1 MQTVNYETNDS
12 LEMFGPVIREIL
24 MGYRKKRMLAKIA
37 RGISIQPVRLT
48 EMITTDEKGHWKRK
62 ITPYYVVR
70 LVDSGYIRV
79 DQLLQGKKLE
89 DYNMTEGL
97 LRFFHRL
104 IIPKQT
110 LALIVKGMEKGVDV
124 EDILREKL
132 GLNSD

>member
-1 MQTVNYETNDS
+1 M
-12 LEMFGPVIREIL
+12 IRETL
-24 MGYRKKRMLAKIA
+24 MGYREQRMLAKIA
-37 RGISIQPVRLT
+37 RDISIQPVRLT
-48 EMITTDEKGHWKRK
+48 EMITTDEKGEWKRK

-70 LVDSGYIRV
+70 LVDAGYISV

-89 DYNMTEGL
+89 DYNMSEGL

-110 LALIVKGMEKGVDV
+110 LALIATGMEKGIDV
-124 EDILREKL
+124 EGILREKL